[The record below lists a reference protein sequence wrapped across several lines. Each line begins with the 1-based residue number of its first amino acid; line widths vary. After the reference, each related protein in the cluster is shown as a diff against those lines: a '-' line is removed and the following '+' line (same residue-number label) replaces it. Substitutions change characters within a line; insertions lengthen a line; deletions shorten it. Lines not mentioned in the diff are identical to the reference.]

1 MKQNKK
7 VGVIIEVDGNLSKVG
22 MYSET
27 NDSDYIWNGDI
38 LTGPK
43 VGAYLTINQNDV
55 KIIATVFSEKII
67 DLQNDASNLEFDN
80 TFSKNSIK
88 RIISLKVK
96 GVIENNNFHVT
107 SKYVPMIGNVV
118 TLTTKDELNLIYGIY
133 KNELTI
139 NIGKSIL
146 EEYDI
151 NIPVN
156 RFFASHI
163 GIFGNTGSGKSN
175 TLHKLYKELFQT
187 KYAENMKIH
196 SQFFVIDFN
205 GEYTQENQFSLSD
218 EFKKVFAINTG
229 KKSGGQKL
237 PILKDYIL
245 DADIL
250 SILFDAKPGTQVPFL
265 RNAMRTYNEK
275 IKNSATTFGQMEI
288 GLLKRIIV
296 SHKSVNA
303 TSLNDWLEV
312 AEKMNVNSDL
322 LSKLKKMHF
331 YTVYGTLKIENGYID
346 GEQLSQYGM
355 KELRINEIE
364 DEVISIFEDS
374 SEFEKLKYF
383 LAFQRVYV
391 SAWKSTNLEYINPL
405 FKRIENSLNSL
416 EKVIDLVDNID
427 DLYTFMNIISLVDA
441 NQEITR
447 LIPMLFSKMIYDEHK
462 EYVTSCKT
470 VTKTKHLI
478 IDEAHNILNGQI
490 RRNSDDWQDYRLGI
504 FEEIIKE
511 GRKFGFFLTIASQRP
526 SDISPTIMSQ
536 IHNYIIH
543 RLVNDNDLNMLINTM
558 PTLDKF
564 SFQMIPSLGQGEAV
578 ITGNAIKVPILV
590 KVNKEKVIRP
600 KSDDIEL
607 TNLWDDVDDYL
618 SLLLDF

>member
-1 MKQNKK
+1 M
-7 VGVIIEVDGNLSKVG
+7 
-22 MYSET
+22 
-27 NDSDYIWNGDI
+27 
-38 LTGPK
+38 
-43 VGAYLTINQNDV
+43 
-55 KIIATVFSEKII
+55 
-67 DLQNDASNLEFDN
+67 QNDASNLEFDN

-205 GEYTQENQFSLSD
+205 GEYTQENHFSLSD

-322 LSKLKKMHF
+322 LSKLKKNAF
-331 YTVYGTLKIENGYID
+331 LYCLW
-346 GEQLSQYGM
+346 
-355 KELRINEIE
+355 
-364 DEVISIFEDS
+364 
-374 SEFEKLKYF
+374 YF
-383 LAFQRVYV
+383 
-391 SAWKSTNLEYINPL
+391 KN
-405 FKRIENSLNSL
+405 
-416 EKVIDLVDNID
+416 
-427 DLYTFMNIISLVDA
+427 
-441 NQEITR
+441 
-447 LIPMLFSKMIYDEHK
+447 
-462 EYVTSCKT
+462 
-470 VTKTKHLI
+470 
-478 IDEAHNILNGQI
+478 
-490 RRNSDDWQDYRLGI
+490 
-504 FEEIIKE
+504 
-511 GRKFGFFLTIASQRP
+511 
-526 SDISPTIMSQ
+526 
-536 IHNYIIH
+536 
-543 RLVNDNDLNMLINTM
+543 
-558 PTLDKF
+558 
-564 SFQMIPSLGQGEAV
+564 
-578 ITGNAIKVPILV
+578 
-590 KVNKEKVIRP
+590 
-600 KSDDIEL
+600 
-607 TNLWDDVDDYL
+607 
-618 SLLLDF
+618 

>member
-1 MKQNKK
+1 MNRSKK

-22 MYSET
+22 MYNET
-27 NDSDYIWNGDI
+27 NDSNYIWYGDI

-43 VGAYLTINQNDV
+43 VGAYLTINQNDI

-67 DLQNDASNLEFDN
+67 DLQNDIRNHEFDN

-187 KYAENMKIH
+187 KYAENMKLH

-205 GEYTQENQFSLSD
+205 GEYTQEKQFSLND
-218 EFKKVFAINTG
+218 ECKKVFAIKTG

-237 PILKDYIL
+237 PILKNYIL

-250 SILFDAKPGTQVPFL
+250 SILFDAKPSTQVPFL

-303 TSLNDWLEV
+303 TSLNDWLEI

-322 LSKLKKMHF
+322 LAKLKELHF
-331 YTVYGTLKIENGYID
+331 YTDYGNLKIENGYIK
-346 GEQLSQYGM
+346 GEQLSQYGI
-355 KELRINEIE
+355 KELKINEIE
-364 DEVISIFEDS
+364 DEVISIFETS
-374 SEFEKLKYF
+374 SEFKKLKYF
-383 LAFQRVYV
+383 LAFERVYV

-427 DLYTFMNIISLVDA
+427 DSYTFMNIISLVDA

-447 LIPMLFSKMIYDEHK
+447 LIPMLFSKMIYDAHK
-462 EYVTSCKT
+462 EYVTSCKK
-470 VTKTKHLI
+470 VTKTRHLI

-490 RRNSDDWQDYRLGI
+490 RRNSDDWQDYRLGL

-511 GRKFGFFLTIASQRP
+511 GRKFGFFMTIASQRP

-607 TNLWDDVDDYL
+607 TNLWDDIDDCL
-618 SLLLDF
+618 SCLLG

>member
-187 KYAENMKIH
+187 KYAENRGI
-196 SQFFVIDFN
+196 
-205 GEYTQENQFSLSD
+205 
-218 EFKKVFAINTG
+218 INKCG
-229 KKSGGQKL
+229 
-237 PILKDYIL
+237 
-245 DADIL
+245 
-250 SILFDAKPGTQVPFL
+250 
-265 RNAMRTYNEK
+265 
-275 IKNSATTFGQMEI
+275 
-288 GLLKRIIV
+288 
-296 SHKSVNA
+296 
-303 TSLNDWLEV
+303 
-312 AEKMNVNSDL
+312 
-322 LSKLKKMHF
+322 
-331 YTVYGTLKIENGYID
+331 
-346 GEQLSQYGM
+346 
-355 KELRINEIE
+355 
-364 DEVISIFEDS
+364 
-374 SEFEKLKYF
+374 
-383 LAFQRVYV
+383 
-391 SAWKSTNLEYINPL
+391 
-405 FKRIENSLNSL
+405 
-416 EKVIDLVDNID
+416 
-427 DLYTFMNIISLVDA
+427 
-441 NQEITR
+441 
-447 LIPMLFSKMIYDEHK
+447 
-462 EYVTSCKT
+462 
-470 VTKTKHLI
+470 
-478 IDEAHNILNGQI
+478 
-490 RRNSDDWQDYRLGI
+490 
-504 FEEIIKE
+504 
-511 GRKFGFFLTIASQRP
+511 
-526 SDISPTIMSQ
+526 
-536 IHNYIIH
+536 
-543 RLVNDNDLNMLINTM
+543 
-558 PTLDKF
+558 
-564 SFQMIPSLGQGEAV
+564 
-578 ITGNAIKVPILV
+578 
-590 KVNKEKVIRP
+590 
-600 KSDDIEL
+600 
-607 TNLWDDVDDYL
+607 
-618 SLLLDF
+618 

>member
-322 LSKLKKMHF
+322 LSKLKKLHF
-331 YTVYGTLKIENGYID
+331 YTVYGTLKSENGYID

-416 EKVIDLVDNID
+416 EKVIYLVDDID
-427 DLYTFMNIISLVDA
+427 DSYTFMNIISLVDA

-590 KVNKEKVIRP
+590 KVNKEKIIRP

-607 TNLWDDVDDYL
+607 TDLWDDTGDYL

>member
-1 MKQNKK
+1 MKQNKR

-22 MYSET
+22 MYNET

-67 DLQNDASNLEFDN
+67 DLQNDVSNHEFDN

-427 DLYTFMNIISLVDA
+427 DSYTFMNIISLVDA

-511 GRKFGFFLTIASQRP
+511 GRKFGFFMTIASQRP

>member
-218 EFKKVFAINTG
+218 EFKKVFTINTG

-427 DLYTFMNIISLVDA
+427 DSYTFMNIISLVDA

-543 RLVNDNDLNMLINTM
+543 RLVNDNDLNMLIKTM

>member
-1 MKQNKK
+1 MNRSKK

-22 MYSET
+22 MYNET
-27 NDSDYIWNGDI
+27 NDSNYIWYGDI

-43 VGAYLTINQNDV
+43 VGAYLTINQNDI

-67 DLQNDASNLEFDN
+67 DLQNDIRNHEFDN

-187 KYAENMKIH
+187 KYAENMKLH
-196 SQFFVIDFN
+196 SQFFFIDFN
-205 GEYTQENQFSLSD
+205 GEYTQKKQFSLND
-218 EFKKVFAINTG
+218 ECKKVFAIKTG
-229 KKSGGQKL
+229 KRSGGQKL

-322 LSKLKKMHF
+322 LAKLKELHF
-331 YTVYGTLKIENGYID
+331 YTDYGNLKIENGYID
-346 GEQLSQYGM
+346 REQLSKYGI
-355 KELRINEIE
+355 KELKINEIE
-364 DEVISIFEDS
+364 DEVISIFETS
-374 SEFEKLKYF
+374 SEFKKLKYF
-383 LAFQRVYV
+383 LAFERVYV

-427 DLYTFMNIISLVDA
+427 DSYTFMNIISLVDS

-462 EYVTSCKT
+462 KYVTSCKK
-470 VTKTKHLI
+470 VTKTRHLV

-490 RRNSDDWQDYRLGI
+490 RRNSDDWQDYRLGL

-511 GRKFGFFLTIASQRP
+511 GRKFGFFMTIASQRP

-607 TNLWDDVDDYL
+607 TNLWDDIDDCL
-618 SLLLDF
+618 SCLLG

>member
-322 LSKLKKMHF
+322 LSKLKKLHF
-331 YTVYGTLKIENGYID
+331 YTVYGTLKSENGYID

-416 EKVIDLVDNID
+416 EKVIDLVDDID
-427 DLYTFMNIISLVDA
+427 DSYTFMNIISLVDA

-447 LIPMLFSKMIYDEHK
+447 LIPILFSKMIYDEHK

-590 KVNKEKVIRP
+590 KVNKEKIIRP

-607 TNLWDDVDDYL
+607 TDLWDDTGDYL

>member
-1 MKQNKK
+1 MNRSKK

-22 MYSET
+22 MYNET
-27 NDSDYIWNGDI
+27 NDSNYIWYGDI

-43 VGAYLTINQNDV
+43 VGAYLTINQNDI

-67 DLQNDASNLEFDN
+67 DLQNDIRNHEFDN

-187 KYAENMKIH
+187 KYAENMKLH

-205 GEYTQENQFSLSD
+205 GEYTQKKQFSLND
-218 EFKKVFAINTG
+218 ECKKVFAIKTG
-229 KKSGGQKL
+229 KRSGGQKL

-322 LSKLKKMHF
+322 LAKLKELHF
-331 YTVYGTLKIENGYID
+331 YTDYGNLKIENGYID
-346 GEQLSQYGM
+346 REQLSQYGI
-355 KELRINEIE
+355 KELKINEIE
-364 DEVISIFEDS
+364 DEVISIFETS
-374 SEFEKLKYF
+374 SEFKKLKYF
-383 LAFQRVYV
+383 LAFERVYV

-427 DLYTFMNIISLVDA
+427 DSYTFMNIISLVDS

-462 EYVTSCKT
+462 KYVTSCKK
-470 VTKTKHLI
+470 VTKTRHLI

-490 RRNSDDWQDYRLGI
+490 RRNSDDWQDYRLGL

-511 GRKFGFFLTIASQRP
+511 GRKFGFFMTIASQRP

-578 ITGNAIKVPILV
+578 ITGNAIKLPILV

-607 TNLWDDVDDYL
+607 TNLWEK
-618 SLLLDF
+618 

>member
-196 SQFFVIDFN
+196 SRFFVIDFN

-427 DLYTFMNIISLVDA
+427 DSYTFMNIISLVDA

-462 EYVTSCKT
+462 KYVTSCKT

-590 KVNKEKVIRP
+590 KVYKEKVIRP

>member
-218 EFKKVFAINTG
+218 EFKKIFAINTG

-322 LSKLKKMHF
+322 LSKLKKLHF
-331 YTVYGTLKIENGYID
+331 YTVYGTLKSENGYID

-416 EKVIDLVDNID
+416 EKVIDLVDDID
-427 DLYTFMNIISLVDA
+427 DSYTFMNIISLVDA

-590 KVNKEKVIRP
+590 KVNKEKIIRP

-607 TNLWDDVDDYL
+607 TDLWDDTGDYL

>member
-205 GEYTQENQFSLSD
+205 GEYTQENQFSLSN

>member
-1 MKQNKK
+1 MNRSKK

-22 MYSET
+22 MYNET
-27 NDSDYIWNGDI
+27 NDSNYIWYGDI

-43 VGAYLTINQNDV
+43 VGAYLTINQNDI

-67 DLQNDASNLEFDN
+67 DLQNDIRNHEFDN

-187 KYAENMKIH
+187 KYAENMKLH

-205 GEYTQENQFSLSD
+205 GEYTQKKQFSLND
-218 EFKKVFAINTG
+218 ECKKVFAIKTG
-229 KKSGGQKL
+229 KRSGGQKL

-322 LSKLKKMHF
+322 LAKLKELHF
-331 YTVYGTLKIENGYID
+331 YTDYGNLKIENGYID
-346 GEQLSQYGM
+346 REQLSQYGI
-355 KELRINEIE
+355 KELKINEIE
-364 DEVISIFEDS
+364 DEVISIFETS
-374 SEFEKLKYF
+374 SEFKKLKYF
-383 LAFQRVYV
+383 LAFERVYV

-416 EKVIDLVDNID
+416 ENVIDLVDNID
-427 DLYTFMNIISLVDA
+427 DSYTFMNIISLVDS

-462 EYVTSCKT
+462 KYVTSCKK
-470 VTKTKHLI
+470 VTKTRHLV

-490 RRNSDDWQDYRLGI
+490 RRNSDDWQDYRLGL

-511 GRKFGFFLTIASQRP
+511 GRKFGFFMTIASQRP

-607 TNLWDDVDDYL
+607 TNLWDDIDDCL
-618 SLLLDF
+618 SCLLG

>member
-1 MKQNKK
+1 MKQNKR

-22 MYSET
+22 MYNET
-27 NDSDYIWNGDI
+27 NDSDYIWYGDI

-67 DLQNDASNLEFDN
+67 DLQNDVSNDEFDN

-133 KNELTI
+133 KNELTV

-187 KYAENMKIH
+187 KYAENMKKR

-205 GEYTQENQFSLSD
+205 GEYTQENQFALSD
-218 EFKKVFAINTG
+218 EFKKVFTINTG
-229 KKSGGQKL
+229 KCGGQKL

-275 IKNSATTFGQMEI
+275 VRNSASTFGQMEI

-303 TSLNDWLEV
+303 NSLYDWVEV
-312 AEKMNVNSDL
+312 AEKMNVNTFL
-322 LSKLKKMHF
+322 LDKLKKLHF
-331 YTVYGTLKIENGYID
+331 YNDYGNLKIEDGYID
-346 GEQLSQYGM
+346 GEQLSQYGI
-355 KELRINEIE
+355 KELKINEIE
-364 DEVISIFEDS
+364 DDVISIIEDS

-383 LAFQRVYV
+383 LAFQRIYV

-416 EKVIDLVDNID
+416 EKVIDLVDNISD
-427 DLYTFMNIISLVDA
+427 SYAFMNIISLVDA
-441 NQEITR
+441 NQETTR
-447 LIPMLFSKMIYDEHK
+447 LIPMLFSKMIYDDHK

-470 VTKTKHLI
+470 VKKTKHLI

-511 GRKFGFFLTIASQRP
+511 GRKFGFFITIASQRP

-590 KVNKEKVIRP
+590 KANKEKVIRP
-600 KSDDIEL
+600 KSDDIVL
-607 TNLWDDVDDYL
+607 TSLWEDIDDFSTWL
-618 SLLLDF
+618 

>member
-303 TSLNDWLEV
+303 ISLNDWLEV

-322 LSKLKKMHF
+322 LSKLKKLHF
-331 YTVYGTLKIENGYID
+331 YTVYGTLKSENGYID

-416 EKVIDLVDNID
+416 EKVIDLVDDID
-427 DLYTFMNIISLVDA
+427 DSYTFMNIISLVDA

-590 KVNKEKVIRP
+590 KVNKEKIIRP

-607 TNLWDDVDDYL
+607 TDLWDDTGDYL

>member
-1 MKQNKK
+1 MNRSKK

-22 MYSET
+22 MYNET
-27 NDSDYIWNGDI
+27 NDSDYIWYGDI

-55 KIIATVFSEKII
+55 KIVATVFSEKII
-67 DLQNDASNLEFDN
+67 DLQNDVSNHEFDN

-229 KKSGGQKL
+229 KKNGGQKL

-322 LSKLKKMHF
+322 LSKLKKLHF
-331 YTVYGTLKIENGYID
+331 YTVYGTLKVENGYIE
-346 GEQLSQYGM
+346 GEQLSRYGI

-364 DEVISIFEDS
+364 DELISIFENS

-383 LAFQRVYV
+383 LAFQRIYV

-416 EKVIDLVDNID
+416 EKVIELKD
-427 DLYTFMNIISLVDA
+427 DINGLYAFMNIISLVDA
-441 NQEITR
+441 NQETTR

-462 EYVTSCKT
+462 EYVTSCKK
-470 VTKTKHLI
+470 VTKTRHLI

-490 RRNSDDWQDYRLGI
+490 RRNSDDWQDYRLGL

-511 GRKFGFFLTIASQRP
+511 GRKFGFFMTIASQRP

-607 TNLWDDVDDYL
+607 TNLWDDIDDCL
-618 SLLLDF
+618 SCLLG

>member
-1 MKQNKK
+1 MKKNKK

-312 AEKMNVNSDL
+312 AEKMNVNSDF
-322 LSKLKKMHF
+322 LSKLKKLHF
-331 YTVYGTLKIENGYID
+331 YTVYGTLKSENGYID

-427 DLYTFMNIISLVDA
+427 DSYTFMNIISLVDA

-590 KVNKEKVIRP
+590 KVNKEKIIRP

-607 TNLWDDVDDYL
+607 SDLWDDTGDYL
-618 SLLLDF
+618 NLLLDF

>member
-1 MKQNKK
+1 MNRSKK

-22 MYSET
+22 MYNET
-27 NDSDYIWNGDI
+27 NDSNYIWYGDI

-43 VGAYLTINQNDV
+43 VGAYLTINQNDI

-67 DLQNDASNLEFDN
+67 DLQNDIRNHEFDN

-187 KYAENMKIH
+187 KYAENMKLH

-205 GEYTQENQFSLSD
+205 GEYTQKKQFSLND
-218 EFKKVFAINTG
+218 ECKKVFAIKTG
-229 KKSGGQKL
+229 KRSGGQKL

-322 LSKLKKMHF
+322 LAKLKELHF
-331 YTVYGTLKIENGYID
+331 YTDYGNLKIENGYID
-346 GEQLSQYGM
+346 REQLSQYGI
-355 KELRINEIE
+355 KELKINEIE
-364 DEVISIFEDS
+364 DEVISIFETS
-374 SEFEKLKYF
+374 SEFKKLKYF
-383 LAFQRVYV
+383 LAFERVYV

-427 DLYTFMNIISLVDA
+427 DSYTFMNIISLVDS

-462 EYVTSCKT
+462 KYVTSCKK
-470 VTKTKHLI
+470 VTKTRHLV
-478 IDEAHNILNGQI
+478 IDEAHNILNEQI
-490 RRNSDDWQDYRLGI
+490 RRNSDDWQDYRLGL

-511 GRKFGFFLTIASQRP
+511 GRKFGFFMTIASQRP

-607 TNLWDDVDDYL
+607 TNLWDDIDDCL
-618 SLLLDF
+618 SCLLG

>member
-1 MKQNKK
+1 MNRSKK

-22 MYSET
+22 MYNET
-27 NDSDYIWNGDI
+27 NDSNYIWYGDI

-43 VGAYLTINQNDV
+43 VGAYLTINQNDI

-67 DLQNDASNLEFDN
+67 DLQNDIRNHEFDN

-175 TLHKLYKELFQT
+175 TLHKLYKQLFQT
-187 KYAENMKIH
+187 KYAENMKLH

-205 GEYTQENQFSLSD
+205 GEYTQKKQFSLND
-218 EFKKVFAINTG
+218 ECKKVFAIKTG
-229 KKSGGQKL
+229 KRSGGQKL

-275 IKNSATTFGQMEI
+275 IKNSANTFGQMEI

-322 LSKLKKMHF
+322 LAKLKELHF
-331 YTVYGTLKIENGYID
+331 YTDYGNLKIENGYID
-346 GEQLSQYGM
+346 REQLSQYGI
-355 KELRINEIE
+355 KELKINEIE
-364 DEVISIFEDS
+364 DEVISIFETS
-374 SEFEKLKYF
+374 SEFKKLKYF
-383 LAFQRVYV
+383 LAFERVYV

-427 DLYTFMNIISLVDA
+427 DSYTFMNIISLVDS

-462 EYVTSCKT
+462 KYVTSCKK
-470 VTKTKHLI
+470 VTKTRHLI

-490 RRNSDDWQDYRLGI
+490 RRNSDDWQDYRLGL

-511 GRKFGFFLTIASQRP
+511 GRKFGFFMTIASQRP

-578 ITGNAIKVPILV
+578 ITGNAIKLPILV

-607 TNLWDDVDDYL
+607 TNLWDEIDDCH
-618 SLLLDF
+618 SCLLG

>member
-1 MKQNKK
+1 MNRSKK

-22 MYSET
+22 MYNET
-27 NDSDYIWNGDI
+27 NDSNYIWYGDI

-43 VGAYLTINQNDV
+43 VGAYLTINQNDI

-67 DLQNDASNLEFDN
+67 DLQNDIRNHEFDN

-187 KYAENMKIH
+187 KYAENMKLH

-205 GEYTQENQFSLSD
+205 GEYTQKKQFSLND
-218 EFKKVFAINTG
+218 ECKKVFAIKTG
-229 KKSGGQKL
+229 KRSGGQKL

-322 LSKLKKMHF
+322 LAKLKELHF
-331 YTVYGTLKIENGYID
+331 YTDYGNLKIENGYID
-346 GEQLSQYGM
+346 REQLSQYGI
-355 KELRINEIE
+355 KELKINEIE
-364 DEVISIFEDS
+364 DEVISIFETS
-374 SEFEKLKYF
+374 SEFKKLKYF
-383 LAFQRVYV
+383 LAFERVYV

-427 DLYTFMNIISLVDA
+427 DSYTFMNIISLVDS

-462 EYVTSCKT
+462 KYVTSCKK
-470 VTKTKHLI
+470 VTKTRHLI

-490 RRNSDDWQDYRLGI
+490 RRNSDDWQDYRLGL

-511 GRKFGFFLTIASQRP
+511 GRKFGFFMTIASQRP
-526 SDISPTIMSQ
+526 SDISPKIMSQ

-578 ITGNAIKVPILV
+578 ITGNAIKLPILV

-607 TNLWDDVDDYL
+607 TNLWEK
-618 SLLLDF
+618 

>member
-1 MKQNKK
+1 M
-7 VGVIIEVDGNLSKVG
+7 V
-22 MYSET
+22 
-27 NDSDYIWNGDI
+27 
-38 LTGPK
+38 
-43 VGAYLTINQNDV
+43 NQ
-55 KIIATVFSEKII
+55 
-67 DLQNDASNLEFDN
+67 
-80 TFSKNSIK
+80 
-88 RIISLKVK
+88 
-96 GVIENNNFHVT
+96 
-107 SKYVPMIGNVV
+107 
-118 TLTTKDELNLIYGIY
+118 
-133 KNELTI
+133 
-139 NIGKSIL
+139 IL

-187 KYAENMKIH
+187 KYAENMKLH

-205 GEYTQENQFSLSD
+205 GEYTQKKQFSLND
-218 EFKKVFAINTG
+218 ECKKVFAIKTG
-229 KKSGGQKL
+229 KRSGGQKL

-322 LSKLKKMHF
+322 LAKLKELHF
-331 YTVYGTLKIENGYID
+331 YTDYGNLKIENGYID
-346 GEQLSQYGM
+346 REQLSQYGI
-355 KELRINEIE
+355 KELKINEIE
-364 DEVISIFEDS
+364 DEVISIFETS
-374 SEFEKLKYF
+374 SEFKKLKYF
-383 LAFQRVYV
+383 LAFERVYV

-427 DLYTFMNIISLVDA
+427 DSYTFMNIISLVDS

-447 LIPMLFSKMIYDEHK
+447 LIPMLFSKMIYDEQK
-462 EYVTSCKT
+462 KYVTSCKK
-470 VTKTKHLI
+470 VTKTRHLI

-490 RRNSDDWQDYRLGI
+490 RRNSDDWQDYRLGL

-511 GRKFGFFLTIASQRP
+511 GRKFGFFMTIASQRP

-578 ITGNAIKVPILV
+578 ITGNAIKLPILV

-607 TNLWDDVDDYL
+607 TNLWDEIDDCH
-618 SLLLDF
+618 SCLLG

>member
-1 MKQNKK
+1 MNRSKK

-22 MYSET
+22 MYNET
-27 NDSDYIWNGDI
+27 NDSNYIWYGDI

-43 VGAYLTINQNDV
+43 VGAYLTINQNDI

-67 DLQNDASNLEFDN
+67 DLQNDIRNHEFDN

-187 KYAENMKIH
+187 KYAENMKLH

-205 GEYTQENQFSLSD
+205 GEYTQKKQFSLND
-218 EFKKVFAINTG
+218 ECKKVFTIKTG
-229 KKSGGQKL
+229 KRSGGQKL

-288 GLLKRIIV
+288 GLLKWIIV

-322 LSKLKKMHF
+322 LAKLKELHF
-331 YTVYGTLKIENGYID
+331 YTDYGNLKIENGYID
-346 GEQLSQYGM
+346 REQLSQYGI
-355 KELRINEIE
+355 KELKINEIE
-364 DEVISIFEDS
+364 DEVISIFETS
-374 SEFEKLKYF
+374 SEFKKLKYF
-383 LAFQRVYV
+383 LAFERVYV

-427 DLYTFMNIISLVDA
+427 DSYTFMNIISLVDS

-462 EYVTSCKT
+462 KYVTSCKK
-470 VTKTKHLI
+470 VTKTRHLV

-490 RRNSDDWQDYRLGI
+490 RRNSDDWQDYRLGL

-511 GRKFGFFLTIASQRP
+511 GRKFGFFMTIASQRP

-607 TNLWDDVDDYL
+607 TNLWDDIDDCL
-618 SLLLDF
+618 SCLLG

>member
-1 MKQNKK
+1 M
-7 VGVIIEVDGNLSKVG
+7 
-22 MYSET
+22 
-27 NDSDYIWNGDI
+27 
-38 LTGPK
+38 
-43 VGAYLTINQNDV
+43 
-55 KIIATVFSEKII
+55 
-67 DLQNDASNLEFDN
+67 QNDASNLEFDN

-322 LSKLKKMHF
+322 LSKLKKMHC

-427 DLYTFMNIISLVDA
+427 DSYTFMNIISLVDA

>member
-1 MKQNKK
+1 MNRSKK

-22 MYSET
+22 MYNET
-27 NDSDYIWNGDI
+27 NDSNYIWYGDI

-43 VGAYLTINQNDV
+43 VGAYLTINQNDI

-67 DLQNDASNLEFDN
+67 DLQNDIRNHEFDN

-187 KYAENMKIH
+187 KYAENMKLH

-205 GEYTQENQFSLSD
+205 GEYTQKKQFSLND
-218 EFKKVFAINTG
+218 ECKKVFAIKTG
-229 KKSGGQKL
+229 KRSGGQKL
-237 PILKDYIL
+237 PILKDYFL

-322 LSKLKKMHF
+322 LAKLKELHF
-331 YTVYGTLKIENGYID
+331 YTDYGNLKIENGYID
-346 GEQLSQYGM
+346 REQLSQYGI
-355 KELRINEIE
+355 KELKINEIE
-364 DEVISIFEDS
+364 DEVISIFETS
-374 SEFEKLKYF
+374 SEFKKLKYF
-383 LAFQRVYV
+383 LAFERVYV

-427 DLYTFMNIISLVDA
+427 DSYTFMNIISLVDS

-462 EYVTSCKT
+462 KYVTSFKK
-470 VTKTKHLI
+470 VTKTRHLI

-490 RRNSDDWQDYRLGI
+490 RRNSDDWQDYRLGL

-511 GRKFGFFLTIASQRP
+511 GRKFGFFMTIASQRP

-578 ITGNAIKVPILV
+578 ITGNAIKLPILV
-590 KVNKEKVIRP
+590 KVNKEKIIRP

-607 TNLWDDVDDYL
+607 TNLWDEIDDCH
-618 SLLLDF
+618 SCLLG